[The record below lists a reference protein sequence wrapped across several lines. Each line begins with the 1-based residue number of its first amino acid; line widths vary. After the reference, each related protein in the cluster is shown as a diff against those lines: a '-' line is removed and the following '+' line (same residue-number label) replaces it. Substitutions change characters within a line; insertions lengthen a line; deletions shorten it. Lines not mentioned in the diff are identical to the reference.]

1 MLFDLP
7 DDDTLYNALLN
18 RDPAFDGLVFV
29 GVRSTGVFCRLTCP
43 ARKPKFANCTF
54 YQTPTACIDAG
65 FRPCKRCHPIHALS
79 PDDPSVQD
87 LLTRLDANPTHR
99 WTQSQI
105 TKLGY
110 DPSTIRRAFK
120 RTFGTTFL
128 ELARA
133 RRLQAGFTTL
143 SRGGQVIDAQL
154 DAGFESAS
162 AFRTAFAKMTGVN
175 PNSFSQNAILKA
187 DWFQTTL
194 GPMIAV
200 ADNTHLHL
208 LEFADRKALPTE
220 LKRLQQS
227 AGGIGRGIGLG
238 TTAPLEQAKAE
249 LLAYYAGTHKSF
261 ETPLALHGTSFTKS
275 VWETL
280 RKIPA
285 GQTQSYAELAQQLD
299 RPNATRAVARAN
311 GTNQIAILIPCH
323 RIIGTNGDLTGY
335 GGGLWR
341 KRKLIELERQYK

>member
-7 DDDTLYNALLN
+7 DNDTLYQALLS
-18 RDPAFDGLVFV
+18 RDPSFDGIAFV

-43 ARKPKFANCTF
+43 ARKPKLENCTF
-54 YQTPTACIDAG
+54 YQSPTACLDAG
-65 FRPCKRCHPIHALS
+65 FRPCKRCHPMHAMC

-87 LLTRLDANPTHR
+87 LLTRLDTNPTHR
-99 WTQSQI
+99 WSQSQI
-105 TKLGY
+105 SALGY

-143 SRGGQVIDAQL
+143 TNGGQVIDAQL

-162 AFRTAFAKMTGVN
+162 AFRTAFSKMTGVN
-175 PNSFSQNAILKA
+175 PSEFSQNALLKA
-187 DWFQTTL
+187 DWFQTAL
-194 GPMIAV
+194 GPVIAV
-200 ADNTHLHL
+200 ADKTHLHL
-208 LEFADRKALPTE
+208 LEFTDRKALPTE

-227 AGGIGRGIGLG
+227 TGGIGFG

-249 LLAYYAGTHKSF
+249 LHAYFAGSHTPF
-261 ETPLALHGTSFTKS
+261 ETPLAMHGTPFTKS
-275 VWETL
+275 VWNTL
-280 RKIPA
+280 RDIPV
-285 GQTQSYAELAQQLD
+285 GQIETYATLAKLLG
-299 RPNATRAVARAN
+299 RPDATRAVARAN
-311 GTNQIAILIPCH
+311 GANQIAIFIPCH
-323 RIIGTNGDLTGY
+323 RIIGADGNLTGY

-341 KRKLIELERQYK
+341 KRKLIELERQFK